1 MKGWKKALVVLLS
14 AVLCFSLFTGCGSKK
29 NDIELDENGNIK
41 PSGKVSEVEF
51 WGWGDEEELQ
61 VFNNL
66 VASFNAEYEGIIKVK
81 YVQKNS
87 QGYQDAVAT
96 NLLGSRPAD
105 VVYAGDG
112 EYKQLVKDGSLL
124 DLTNF
129 LEESK
134 VLKEEE
140 MWDSA
145 INRYRYDPDTTTD
158 KKPDGSPASVWG
170 IPKDIGPTVLYYN
183 ASQFKQADVEII
195 SVPED
200 ELEKYNEKNGTSY
213 KPRGY
218 YVPGHAD
225 NDIEAK
231 AVFNN
236 RIAMSWD
243 EVRYLSERI
252 QKKGIADY
260 GYFTEWWFGYGWSV
274 GGDCIEY
281 VPTEDA
287 QYNGGYWDFTL
298 GDETKNYIVKDSYE
312 GEYSVG
318 NNKYKAGEII
328 AWGDK
333 LVDPAASTKTIRPEI
348 LASVAS
354 GDLIELPSQREA
366 FTEFV
371 RLSQKKD
378 VVVDEVNGQ
387 KLYGYEITPNPTTIS
402 TDGKVGYFTSGKM
415 SMLVDGRWSVVN
427 IRSSMAKGVE
437 WDVAP
442 LPIYKKYDANGDC
455 IAHGVASGHSGS
467 TSLAISKKSRVPQ
480 AAWKFVE
487 YVSGAAG
494 QGIQAKAGFAI
505 PNQKA
510 VAHTEDFLQSD
521 QMPKNA
527 VVFIEAAEVQT
538 PGDWWY
544 LKDKKWIDD
553 WAGLLNGDVRN
564 GKKSLSEFFASN
576 EFTGTFNKLKDYTK
590 RK

>member
-41 PSGKVSEVEF
+41 PSGKVSKVEF
-51 WGWGDEEELQ
+51 WGWGDSEEEE
-61 VFNNL
+61 VFKRL
-66 VASFNAEYEGIIKVK
+66 VAAFNEEYKGVIEVEYRKK
-81 YVQKNS
+81 ESDNFANAVQL
-87 QGYQDAVAT
+87 QLQ
-96 NLLGSRPAD
+96 GSRPPD

-112 EYKQLVKDGSLL
+112 EYKKWAQENLLL
-124 DLTNF
+124 DLSDYVKG
-129 LEESK
+129 SK
-134 VLKEEE
+134 LIKEEE
-140 MWDSA
+140 MWASSL
-145 INRYRYDPDTTTD
+145 NRYRYDPSTTTD

-200 ELEKYNEKNGTSY
+200 ELDEYNTKNGTSY

-281 VPTEDA
+281 VPSTDA

-298 GDETKNYIVKDSYE
+298 GDETKNYIVKDGYA

-318 NNKYKAGEII
+318 GNKYKTGEII

-371 RLSQKKD
+371 RLSQKTD

-387 KLYGYEITPNPTTIS
+387 KLYGYGITPNPTTIS
-402 TDGKVGYFTSGKM
+402 TDGKVGYFTSGKL
-415 SMLVDGRWSVVN
+415 SMLVDGRWTVVN
-427 IRSSMAKGVE
+427 IRNSMAKNVE

-442 LPIYKKYDANGDC
+442 LPIYKKYDESGNC
-455 IAHGVASGHSGS
+455 VAHGVAAGHSGS
-467 TSLAISKKSRVPQ
+467 TSLAIARKSRVPQ

-487 YVSGAAG
+487 YIGSAAG
-494 QGIQAKAGFAI
+494 QSIQAEAGFAI
-505 PNQKA
+505 PNQKEA
-510 VAHTEDFLQSD
+510 ANTDAFLQPDKS
-521 QMPKNA
+521 PKNA
-527 VVFIEAAEVQT
+527 IVFVEAAEVQT

-544 LKDKKWIDD
+544 LKDKEWITD
-553 WAGLLNGDVRN
+553 WAGVLNGDVRN
-564 GKKSLSEFFASN
+564 GELSLSEFFASK
-576 EFTGTFNKLKDYTK
+576 EFTGTFGKLKEYTQ